1 MAEVIPV
8 LNVKWISIRLQKQ
21 CKHTNRK
28 SFASLNDRT
37 FWFSSECFTASSQK
51 TSHTHTHTHTR
62 TWMHKH
68 QWCLLLLVSG
78 HRLKKNNPDCSH
90 PHQDLGPIDTQFWW
104 SCVPFI
110 LYDATDKPAIVFPP
124 NSSLKSVQNTNVWTS
139 ASELQ
144 GHHVLAEVSSHV
156 VYRVKA
162 CYALSVP

>member
-51 TSHTHTHTHTR
+51 TSHTHTHTHTHTR

-110 LYDATDKPAIVFPP
+110 LYDATDKPASFPTKFKP
-124 NSSLKSVQNTNVWTS
+124 QVSAEYKCVNKCIWSAGAPCFGWSKQPCSL
-139 ASELQ
+139 
-144 GHHVLAEVSSHV
+144 
-156 VYRVKA
+156 
-162 CYALSVP
+162 

>member
-51 TSHTHTHTHTR
+51 TSHTHTHTHTHTR

-68 QWCLLLLVSG
+68 QWCSLLLVSG
-78 HRLKKNNPDCSH
+78 HRLKKKQPR
-90 PHQDLGPIDTQFWW
+90 L
-104 SCVPFI
+104 
-110 LYDATDKPAIVFPP
+110 FPP
-124 NSSLKSVQNTNVWTS
+124 PSGPWSDWHTVLVVLCPVYSLWCHRQ
-139 ASELQ
+139 
-144 GHHVLAEVSSHV
+144 
-156 VYRVKA
+156 A
-162 CYALSVP
+162 CYSFPTKFKPQVSAEYKCVNKCIWSAGAPCFGWSKQPCSL